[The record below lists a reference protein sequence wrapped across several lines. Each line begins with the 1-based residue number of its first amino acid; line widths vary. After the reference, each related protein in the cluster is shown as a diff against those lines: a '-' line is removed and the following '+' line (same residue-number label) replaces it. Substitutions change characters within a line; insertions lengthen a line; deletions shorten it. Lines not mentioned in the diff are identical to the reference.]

1 MKIFCFQLL
10 MISASV
16 NVGEISDIY
25 VSQFNG
31 YFIGD
36 DIKNAL
42 EITNDFIAKTFNTTQ
57 IVCFF

>member
-1 MKIFCFQLL
+1 